1 MYLMPKFEVT
11 KKNYLNLLIFLF
23 PLSFIA
29 GNMIVNINIILII
42 FSSIILFRKDLFRIN
57 YYLLDKLL
65 FSFFFLIL
73 LTGIIND
80 FYFYSIKLAWKGYF
94 ATVLKSF
101 FFLKYLLLYIIFR
114 YLIEK
119 DLINLKYF
127 FLSCFIGSIFVSFD
141 IIYQFFNGDDIFG
154 FKGIPGNLAGPFGDE
169 LIAGG
174 YIQRFSIFGFFL
186 IPLFYQKN
194 LNKYLKIIIPI
205 LFLIFFTTIILSG
218 NRMPL
223 LLFMFAIFLIIA
235 FNKQT
240 RKFFLPTLIVATI
253 VFYLFINFNSKAN
266 RNFNSFYYQIKT
278 MSIILVEKDFSN
290 KNIPPYLREFLS
302 FYDTWLM
309 HKYIGGGIK
318 NFRYYCHKRSNI
330 DKNSKFVCNMHPHNY
345 YLEILTETGI
355 LGFSIIT
362 LAFSIVLYLTL
373 IQKYFN
379 KSAINNNKIIIP
391 FIFLFLVEIF
401 PIKSTGSFFTT
412 GNATYLFIL
421 MGILIG
427 LMRKENLIENKS

>member
-1 MYLMPKFEVT
+1 
-11 KKNYLNLLIFLF
+11 
-23 PLSFIA
+23 
-29 GNMIVNINIILII
+29 
-42 FSSIILFRKDLFRIN
+42 
-57 YYLLDKLL
+57 
-65 FSFFFLIL
+65 
-73 LTGIIND
+73 
-80 FYFYSIKLAWKGYF
+80 
-94 ATVLKSF
+94 
-101 FFLKYLLLYIIFR
+101 
-114 YLIEK
+114 
-119 DLINLKYF
+119 
-127 FLSCFIGSIFVSFD
+127 
-141 IIYQFFNGDDIFG
+141 
-154 FKGIPGNLAGPFGDE
+154 
-169 LIAGG
+169 
-174 YIQRFSIFGFFL
+174 
-186 IPLFYQKN
+186 
-194 LNKYLKIIIPI
+194 
-205 LFLIFFTTIILSG
+205 
-218 NRMPL
+218 
-223 LLFMFAIFLIIA
+223 MFAIFLIIA

-421 MGILIG
+421 IGILIG